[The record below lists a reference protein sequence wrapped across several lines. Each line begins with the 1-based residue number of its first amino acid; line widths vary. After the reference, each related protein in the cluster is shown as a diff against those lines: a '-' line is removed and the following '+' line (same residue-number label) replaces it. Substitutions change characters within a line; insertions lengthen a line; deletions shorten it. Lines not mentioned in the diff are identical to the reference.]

1 MTSDSKP
8 PRQTIAP
15 LPAAATGIERPM
27 TTTIDVTKFWKS
39 EFDEHLAVMAETHRT
54 LKDPFTQFL
63 AISAEAVRNGN
74 KIMLF
79 GNGGSAADAQHLA
92 TELAVRY
99 KDNRAPIAAMAL
111 TTDTSALTAIG
122 NDLGFQY
129 LFSRQ
134 IAAIG
139 RPGDIAVAISTSGN
153 SANVLEAVL
162 ECQKHGITTVG
173 FTGKTGGRLAPLC
186 DILLNVPSTTTARIQ
201 EMHIMLGQMFCGAL
215 ELELGLIAAEQEM
228 AQAARTA

>member
-1 MTSDSKP
+1 MSSASSARP
-8 PRQTIAP
+8 PKTAV
-15 LPAAATGIERPM
+15 
-27 TTTIDVTKFWKS
+27 IDVGRFWKS

-54 LKDPFTQFL
+54 LQEPFTRFL
-63 AISAEAVRNGN
+63 VAAAEAVQAGN
-74 KIMLF
+74 KILFF

-99 KDNRAPIAAMAL
+99 KSSRAPIAAMAL

-139 RPGDIAVAISTSGN
+139 KKGDIAVAISTSGN

-162 ECQKHGITTVG
+162 ECQKHGIISVG

-186 DILLNVPSTTTARIQ
+186 DILLNIPSTTTARIQ

-215 ELELGLIAAEQEM
+215 ELELGLIAAEEEM
-228 AQAARTA
+228 AQAARAV